1 MSSVLV
7 LETHDPHEE
16 DFCFST
22 RMAERISRD
31 QVGSTTVRP
40 SVWDPAPAG
49 DVCFN
54 LEGVVS
60 RGRAVLDND
69 EEAFHSLLARGATLK
84 ARSVAVIEQAHRV
97 QTQSRALL
105 ARSSSSRRSKL
116 FGLT

>member
-7 LETHDPHEE
+7 LEARDPCEE
-16 DFCFST
+16 DFCLST

-31 QVGSTTVRP
+31 QVGSTIVRP
-40 SVWDPAPAG
+40 IVWDPASAS

-54 LEGVVS
+54 LEGVV
-60 RGRAVLDND
+60 RRDRAVPDDD
-69 EEAFHSLLARGATLK
+69 EEAFHGLLARGATLK

-105 ARSSSSRRSKL
+105 ARSSSSRRSRL

>member
-31 QVGSTTVRP
+31 QVGSTIVRP
-40 SVWDPAPAG
+40 IVWDPAPAS

-54 LEGVVS
+54 LEGVV
-60 RGRAVLDND
+60 RRDRAVLDND

-84 ARSVAVIEQAHRV
+84 ARSVAAIERAHRV
-97 QTQSRALL
+97 QAQSRALL
-105 ARSSSSRRSKL
+105 ARSSSSRRSRL

>member
-7 LETHDPHEE
+7 LEARDPHEQ
-16 DFCFST
+16 DFSLST
-22 RMAERISRD
+22 RMAERVSRD

-54 LEGVVS
+54 LEGVV
-60 RGRAVLDND
+60 RRDRAVPDD
-69 EEAFHSLLARGATLK
+69 AEKAFHGLLARGATLK
-84 ARSVAVIEQAHRV
+84 ARSVAVTEQAHRV
-97 QTQSRALL
+97 QAQSRALL
-105 ARSSSSRRSKL
+105 ARSSAYRRSRL

>member
-31 QVGSTTVRP
+31 QVGSTIVRP
-40 SVWDPAPAG
+40 IVWDPAPAG

-54 LEGVVS
+54 LEGVV
-60 RGRAVLDND
+60 RRDRAVLDND

-97 QTQSRALL
+97 QAQSRALL
-105 ARSSSSRRSKL
+105 ARNSAYRRSRL

>member
-16 DFCFST
+16 DFCLST

-31 QVGSTTVRP
+31 QVGSTIVRP
-40 SVWDPAPAG
+40 IVWDPAPAG
-49 DVCFN
+49 DVCFDP
-54 LEGVVS
+54 EYVV
-60 RGRAVLDND
+60 RRDRAVLGDA
-69 EEAFHSLLARGATLK
+69 EEAFHSLLACGATLK

-97 QTQSRALL
+97 QAQSTTLL
-105 ARSSSSRRSKL
+105 ARNSAYRRSKL

>member
-7 LETHDPHEE
+7 LEARDPHEE
-16 DFCFST
+16 DLRHLT
-22 RMAERISRD
+22 RMAERISRE

-40 SVWDPAPAG
+40 IVRDPAPAG
-49 DVCFN
+49 DVRFGP
-54 LEGVVS
+54 EYVV
-60 RGRAVLDND
+60 RRDRAVLGDA

-97 QTQSRALL
+97 QAQSRALL
-105 ARSSSSRRSKL
+105 ARSSSFRRSKL

>member
-22 RMAERISRD
+22 RMAERFSRD
-31 QVGSTTVRP
+31 QVGSTIIR
-40 SVWDPAPAG
+40 SIVWDPAPAG

-54 LEGVVS
+54 LEGVAS

-97 QTQSRALL
+97 QAQSRALL
-105 ARSSSSRRSKL
+105 ARSSTYRRSRL

>member
-7 LETHDPHEE
+7 LKTHDPHEE

-31 QVGSTTVRP
+31 QVGSTIVRP
-40 SVWDPAPAG
+40 IVWDPASAS

-54 LEGVVS
+54 LEGVV
-60 RGRAVLDND
+60 RRDRAVPDDD
-69 EEAFHSLLARGATLK
+69 EEAFHGLLARGATLK

-105 ARSSSSRRSKL
+105 ARSSSSRRSRL

>member
-22 RMAERISRD
+22 RMAERISWD

-40 SVWDPAPAG
+40 SVWDPAPAS

-54 LEGVVS
+54 LEGVVRHDRAVPDDAS
-60 RGRAVLDND
+60 LTDLRKVQVQDGGRADLP
-69 EEAFHSLLARGATLK
+69 ST
-84 ARSVAVIEQAHRV
+84 
-97 QTQSRALL
+97 
-105 ARSSSSRRSKL
+105 
-116 FGLT
+116 